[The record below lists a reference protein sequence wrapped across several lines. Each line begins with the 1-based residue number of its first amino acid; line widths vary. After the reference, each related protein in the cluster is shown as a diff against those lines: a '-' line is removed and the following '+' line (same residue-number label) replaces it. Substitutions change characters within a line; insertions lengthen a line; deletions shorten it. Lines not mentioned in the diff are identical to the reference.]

1 MDFSKPSLL
10 SVSESFS
17 KFQEK
22 GATSVPHTV
31 VSIGALRGG
40 RSLNS
45 AVTTGSKIPLEQLR
59 VSAHKTV
66 FWLLPTLWKGSWVF
80 WWSIRVAYFRMIN
93 FMDVTVVASYI
104 WLCCSCVCFLKIV
117 TRRPPTAIIPF
128 RHAGNIFPCDS
139 RCPPSHLS
147 RCQDLKATHKSFE
160 KPKCWLTPWHHSSRR
175 FLHMKSSLFYSIML
189 PVRILSFHKKPRFSW
204 SFFSSFSL
212 TLGGQ
217 KSHFRHLLMGSVPSF
232 FLCDEGLRACFHF
245 WLLEVP

>member
-1 MDFSKPSLL
+1 MDFSKPSVL

-17 KFQEK
+17 KFQEN
-22 GATSVPHTV
+22 GATSVPYTV
-31 VSIGALRGG
+31 LSIGALRGG
-40 RSLNS
+40 WSLNS
-45 AVTTGSKIPLEQLR
+45 SVTTGSKIPLEQLH

-139 RCPPSHLS
+139 SCPPNHLS

-160 KPKCWLTPWHHSSRR
+160 KPKCWLTPWQLYLKAISSYGVIFILHH
-175 FLHMKSSLFYSIML
+175 HA
-189 PVRILSFHKKPRFSW
+189 PCQDP
-204 SFFSSFSL
+204 FFSQKATIFLILLFLLLLLDVRKSL
-212 TLGGQ
+212 PASTDGQ
-217 KSHFRHLLMGSVPSF
+217 CP
-232 FLCDEGLRACFHF
+232 FLFCVTRAWEDAFTSDC
-245 WLLEVP
+245 